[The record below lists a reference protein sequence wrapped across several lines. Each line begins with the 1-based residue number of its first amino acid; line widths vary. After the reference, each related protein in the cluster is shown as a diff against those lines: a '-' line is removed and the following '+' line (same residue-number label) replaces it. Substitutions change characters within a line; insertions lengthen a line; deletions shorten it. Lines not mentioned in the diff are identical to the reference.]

1 MIDKNAFAET
11 PCRRPLRKAPLAA
24 ALSLM
29 VAGMAS
35 PAMAEVSFESDN
47 GWKVGVNG
55 HLPIFAVFGDYDEP
69 REEDSF
75 TITTGFNPAT
85 LQTNIYAP
93 EMNGLQ
99 VSGHFQMNANIAP
112 GDADDDFRSRVSEIA
127 VAGNF
132 GTVNIGKGFG
142 IFGTPAI
149 GDNGSGLGV
158 GLIGGPDTDTATA
171 GRIGNGYFYANFTP
185 RVMFTSNSFG
195 GLQFKVGLFSPSKLG
210 GQDSPRFTDFADP
223 ANPTNAE
230 VLQAISDAN
239 ATNSQVNDA
248 EYTMPRIE
256 ANVVYSADNF
266 SLWSSGFT
274 QDIDSKTGSFKDYT
288 MSGID
293 FGGSVSLGDLAV
305 RANYSMTKGTG
316 NGVFAARLDDNEEE
330 AEQWYVE
337 TTYKVN
343 KTTLGVSYGEG
354 EDDIIA
360 GDSNDTDLTMLFARY
375 AATDNLTLMAEYTTL
390 GTGNGEGEY
399 DTIIFGSQLTF

>member
-1 MIDKNAFAET
+1 MIDKNAFADT
-11 PCRRPLRKAPLAA
+11 LSRRPLRKAPLAA

-55 HLPIFAVFGDYDEP
+55 HLPVFAVFGNYDEP
-69 REEDSF
+69 TDEDSF

-99 VSGHFQMNANIAP
+99 VSGHFQMNANLAP

-158 GLIGGPDTDTATA
+158 GLIGGPDTDTATS

-185 RVMFTSNSFG
+185 RVIYTSNDFG

-210 GQDSPRFTDFADP
+210 DK
-223 ANPTNAE
+223 E
-230 VLQAISDAN
+230 VPEALDAN
-239 ATNSQVNDA
+239 NLTPAEQAARDEARDEASA

-256 ANVVYSADNF
+256 ANVVYTADNF

-274 QDIDSKTGSFKDYT
+274 QDIDFRAGGKDYT

-293 FGGSVSLGDLAV
+293 FGGSVALGDLAV
-305 RANYSMTKGTG
+305 RANYSMTSGTG
-316 NGVFAARLDDNEEE
+316 NAVFANRFDPDEED
-330 AEQWYVE
+330 ASQWYVE
-337 TTYKVN
+337 TTYKIN

-354 EDDIIA
+354 EDDIVA
-360 GDSNDTDLTMLFARY
+360 GNGNDTDLTMLFARY
-375 AATDNLTLMAEYTTL
+375 AATDNFTLLAEYTTL
-390 GTGNGEGEY
+390 GTGNGEDEY
-399 DTIIFGSQLTF
+399 NAIIFGSQLTF